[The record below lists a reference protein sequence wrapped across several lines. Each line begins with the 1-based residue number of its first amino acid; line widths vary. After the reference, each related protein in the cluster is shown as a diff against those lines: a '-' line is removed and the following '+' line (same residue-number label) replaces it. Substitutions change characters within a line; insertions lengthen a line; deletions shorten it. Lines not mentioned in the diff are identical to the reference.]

1 MPRNLSRLP
10 ENVEKNHTNF
20 ETKIACTKFQTAAN
34 TLFVMKITSYS
45 F

>member
-1 MPRNLSRLP
+1 MPNNLSRLS

-20 ETKIACTKFQTAAN
+20 ETKMACTNFQMAAN
-34 TLFVMKITSYS
+34 TLFVMKVTSYN